1 MEINEKDLKL
11 IIESVLNK
19 LEGAKSDKKILDSS
33 LKIPSSSQDGI
44 FEDVNA
50 AVDAAEA
57 AHLELVKLTPEKRR
71 EIIRSIRKI
80 IMSNL
85 EEISKLAVE
94 ETTFGRVEDKIEKNR
109 LAALKTPGIEDLE
122 PTAYSDD
129 NGMTLMERAAYGIIG
144 SIIPSTNPTSTVI
157 NNGISMIAGGNSVIF
172 NPHPMAKKSSCF
184 TVSLINQAI
193 VKAGGPPNV
202 LCAIGNPTID
212 SAQTLMKHPKIR
224 LLVVTGGPAVVKTA
238 MNSSKKVIAAGP
250 GNPPCVVDET
260 ADLVKAGRDIVN
272 GAGFD
277 NNIVCICEK
286 EILAVSQI
294 ADKLK
299 EEMIKNGAYEL
310 KGEQIEKVT
319 KLVIADPGKPG
330 HEGASN
336 KEYVGKDASVI
347 ARDIGLDISNQTKIL
362 LCEVDRYHP
371 LVWTEQLLP
380 VIPLVR
386 FNNVDEAIDFAV
398 QCEHN
403 FKHTAS
409 IHSRNI
415 AKLSKMAQLM
425 NCSLFIKNGPNYS
438 GLGFG
443 GAGYTSFTIA
453 TPTGEGL
460 TRARTFTRERRCV
473 LVGYFRIV

>member
-19 LEGAKSDKKILDSS
+19 LESTKSDIKILDSS
-33 LKIPSSSQDGI
+33 LNRPSSSQDGI
-44 FEDVNA
+44 FEEVNT
-50 AVDAAEA
+50 AVDAAEV
-57 AHLELVKLTPEKRR
+57 AHLELVKLTLEKRR
-71 EIIRSIRKI
+71 EIIQSIRKI

-129 NGMTLMERAAYGIIG
+129 NGMTLMERAAYGVIG

-157 NNGISMIAGGNSVIF
+157 NNGISMIAGGNSVVF

-212 SAQTLMKHPKIR
+212 SAQTLMKHPKIK
-224 LLVVTGGPAVVKTA
+224 LLVVTGGPAVVKAA
-238 MNSSKKVIAAGP
+238 MNSGKKVIAAGP

-310 KGEQIEKVT
+310 KGEQIEKVEQR
-319 KLVIADPGKPG
+319 ICGKRRQCN
-330 HEGASN
+330 S
-336 KEYVGKDASVI
+336 
-347 ARDIGLDISNQTKIL
+347 ARY
-362 LCEVDRYHP
+362 R
-371 LVWTEQLLP
+371 
-380 VIPLVR
+380 VR
-386 FNNVDEAIDFAV
+386 RF
-398 QCEHN
+398 
-403 FKHTAS
+403 
-409 IHSRNI
+409 
-415 AKLSKMAQLM
+415 
-425 NCSLFIKNGPNYS
+425 
-438 GLGFG
+438 
-443 GAGYTSFTIA
+443 
-453 TPTGEGL
+453 
-460 TRARTFTRERRCV
+460 
-473 LVGYFRIV
+473 

>member
-19 LEGAKSDKKILDSS
+19 LESDKSDKKILDSS
-33 LKIPSSSQDGI
+33 LNKPSPSQDGI
-44 FEDVNA
+44 FEEVKA

-57 AHLELVKLTPEKRR
+57 AHLELVKLTLEKRR
-71 EIIRSIRKI
+71 EIIQNIRKI
-80 IMSNL
+80 IISNL

-94 ETTFGRVEDKIEKNR
+94 ETTFGRIEDKIEKNR
-109 LAALKTPGIEDLE
+109 LAALKTPGVEDLE

-129 NGMTLMERAAYGIIG
+129 NGMTLMERAAYGVIG
-144 SIIPSTNPTSTVI
+144 SIIPSTNPTSSVI
-157 NNGISMIAGGNSVIF
+157 NNGISMITGGNSVVF

-193 VKAGGPPNV
+193 VEAGGPPNV
-202 LCAIGNPTID
+202 LCAIANPTID

-260 ADLVKAGRDIVN
+260 ADLVKAGKDIVN

-286 EILAVSQI
+286 
-294 ADKLK
+294 
-299 EEMIKNGAYEL
+299 NGAHEL

-330 HEGASN
+330 HEGAPN
-336 KEYVGKDASVI
+336 KKYVGKDASVI
-347 ARDIGLDISNQTKIL
+347 ARDIGLDISEQTKIL

-386 FNNVDEAIDFAV
+386 FSNVDEAIDFAV
-398 QCEHN
+398 AVQCEHN
-403 FKHTAS
+403 FRHSAS
-409 IHSRNI
+409 IHSKNI
-415 AKLSKMAQLM
+415 AKLSRMAKLM

>member
-11 IIESVLNK
+11 IIGSVLNK
-19 LEGAKSDKKILDSS
+19 LESDKSDKKILDSS
-33 LKIPSSSQDGI
+33 PNRFSGQDGI
-44 FEDVNA
+44 FEEVNA
-50 AVDAAEA
+50 AVDAAEV
-57 AHLELVKLTPEKRR
+57 AHLELVKLTLEKRR

-85 EEISKLAVE
+85 EEISKSAVE

-109 LAALKTPGIEDLE
+109 LAALKTPGVEDLE

-129 NGMTLMERAAYGIIG
+129 NGMTLMERAAYGVIG

-157 NNGISMIAGGNSVIF
+157 NNGISMIAGGNSVVF
-172 NPHPMAKKSSCF
+172 NPHPAAKKSSCF

-193 VKAGGPPNV
+193 IKAGGPPNV

-299 EEMIKNGAYEL
+299 EEMVKNGAYEL

-347 ARDIGLDISNQTKIL
+347 ARDIGLDVSGQTKIL

-403 FKHTAS
+403 FRHTAS

-415 AKLSKMAQLM
+415 TKLSKMAQIM

>member
-1 MEINEKDLKL
+1 MKINEEDLKL
-11 IIESVLNK
+11 IIENVLNK
-19 LEGAKSDKKILDSS
+19 LEGTKLDIEMPES
-33 LKIPSSSQDGI
+33 LPISTLKQDGI
-44 FEDVNA
+44 FDEVNA
-50 AVDAAEA
+50 AVDAAEN
-57 AHLELVKLTPEKRR
+57 AHLELIKLTLEKRR

-80 IMSNL
+80 IISNL

-122 PTAYSDD
+122 PTAYTDD
-129 NGMTLMERAAYGIIG
+129 NGMTLTERAAYGVIG

-157 NNGISMIAGGNSVIF
+157 NNGISMIAGGNTVVF
-172 NPHPMAKKSSCF
+172 NPHPMAKRSSCF

-193 VKAGGPPNV
+193 VKAGGPPNT
-202 LCAIGNPTID
+202 LCAIANPTID

-224 LLVVTGGPAVVKTA
+224 LLVVTGGPEVVKVA
-238 MNSSKKVIAAGP
+238 MNSGKKVIAAGP

-260 ADLVKAGRDIVN
+260 ADLGKAARDIVN

-277 NNIVCICEK
+277 NNIVCVCEK

-330 HEGASN
+330 HEGAPN
-336 KEYVGKDASVI
+336 KKYIGKNASVI
-347 ARDIGLDISNQTKIL
+347 ARDIGLNISDQVKIL

-371 LVWTEQLLP
+371 LVWTEQLMP

-403 FKHTAS
+403 FRHTAS

-425 NCSLFIKNGPNYS
+425 NCSLFIKNGPCYS

-443 GAGYTSFTIA
+443 GAGYASFTIA

>member
-19 LEGAKSDKKILDSS
+19 LESDKSDKKILDSS
-33 LKIPSSSQDGI
+33 PNKFSGQDGI
-44 FEDVNA
+44 FEEVNI

-57 AHLELVKLTPEKRR
+57 AHLELVKLTLEKRR

-94 ETTFGRVEDKIEKNR
+94 ETTFGRVEDKVEKNR

-129 NGMTLMERAAYGIIG
+129 NGMTLMERAAYGVIG

-157 NNGISMIAGGNSVIF
+157 NNGISMIAGGNSVVF

-202 LCAIGNPTID
+202 LCAIANPTID

-299 EEMIKNGAYEL
+299 EEMVKNGAYEL

-347 ARDIGLDISNQTKIL
+347 ARDIGLDISNQTRIL

-403 FKHTAS
+403 FRHTAS